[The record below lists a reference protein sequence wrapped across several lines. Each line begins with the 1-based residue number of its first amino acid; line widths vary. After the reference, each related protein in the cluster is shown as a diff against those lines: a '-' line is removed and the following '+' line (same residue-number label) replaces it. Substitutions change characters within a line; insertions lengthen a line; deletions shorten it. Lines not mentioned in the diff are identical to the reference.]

1 MPIFTA
7 LTDFSLA
14 AAGQDVDLNGVTSG
28 EIATLQR
35 FRVVVLPQRLA
46 ALEAIKGIGRVN
58 AIKLFNAGVETLAV
72 LADAD
77 TAVLAKRLGV
87 KSTVIRR
94 WQDEAAAPNHG
105 GE

>member
-1 MPIFTA
+1 MSIFTA

-35 FRVVVLPQRLA
+35 FRVVALPQKLA
-46 ALEAIKGIGRVN
+46 DLEAIKGIGRVN
-58 AIKLFNAGVETLAV
+58 AIKLFNAGVETPVALV
-72 LADAD
+72 NSD
-77 TAVLAKRLGV
+77 TAVLSKRLGV